1 MRRTGARGE
10 WSVERKSRIIK
21 KGLRILTAAVVFI
34 VFLLIFQRL
43 LTPKYMS
50 GVYEGQLIGEYYAQ
64 EKSHDVII
72 IGDCEVYENISPV
85 VLWEEYGITSF
96 IRGSSQQLIWQS
108 YYLLEETL
116 RYEKPEVVI
125 FSVLAMKYDVPQN
138 EAYNRL
144 TLDGMRPSASK
155 LRSVRASMTGN
166 EEWITYAL
174 PLLRYHDRW
183 RELSGDDF
191 RYFFGGEMVSH
202 NGYMMRCDVK
212 PVTVVP
218 VGVRL
223 PDYRFGDTSYEYLDK
238 ITDLCASS
246 GVELVLLKAPSLY
259 PYWYDE
265 WDEQMSQYAREHGL
279 RYINAL
285 ELADEI
291 GLDFDT
297 DTYDAGLHLNLGGAE
312 KLSLYLGGYLSE
324 NYGLA
329 DHRGDARLIELW
341 GRKSAAYYAM
351 MDAQQAELEEYGSIR
366 TFTYSIEN

>member
-1 MRRTGARGE
+1 MRYSGM
-10 WSVERKSRIIK
+10 KIK
-21 KGLRILTAAVVFI
+21 IAVSIVVFAA
-34 VFLLIFQRL
+34 FFIFFQQL

-50 GVYEGQLIGEYYAQ
+50 GVYEGRLIGEYYA
-64 EKSHDVII
+64 EGKSHDVII

-85 VLWEEYGITSF
+85 TLWEEYGITSF

-116 RYEKPEVVI
+116 KYEKPEVVI

-144 TLDGMRPSASK
+144 TLDGMKPSASK
-155 LRSVRASMTGN
+155 VRAVRASMTGN
-166 EEWITYAL
+166 EDWITYAL

-183 RELSGDDF
+183 RELTGDDF
-191 RYFFGGEMVSH
+191 RYFFGGETVSH

-218 VGVRL
+218 VGVKL

-238 ITDLCASS
+238 ITALCAAS

-265 WDEQMSQYAREHGL
+265 WDEQMAQYAKDHDL
-279 RYINAL
+279 SYINSL

-291 GLDFDT
+291 GLDFGT
-297 DTYDAGLHLNLGGAE
+297 DTYDAGLHLNLSGAE
-312 KLSLYLGGYLSE
+312 KLSVYLGAYLSD
-324 NYGLA
+324 NYGLT
-329 DHRGDARLIELW
+329 DHRGDALLSESW
-341 GRKSAAYYAM
+341 GEKSAAYYAM
-351 MDAQQAELEEYGSIR
+351 MEAQLAELEEYGKVR
-366 TFTYSIEN
+366 TFTY